1 MKKLIE
7 SILVKRNL
15 SKNQLAEKLNI
26 TPQHLQIIFRNGYI
40 TSVKMLKELSDILD
54 VPTDLFL
61 QQFDEKAFLIYAIS
75 DYIKKIQR
83 EDAKQVLYLTMTLL
97 ENEEDIL

>member
-26 TPQHLQIIFRNGYI
+26 TPQHLQKIFRNGYI

-61 QQFDEKAFLIYAIS
+61 QQFDEKTFLIYAIS